1 MSQAK
6 FGEYLRKRRTA
17 GRSGWPLYSVRGLAA
32 KVGVAACYISKVE
45 RGETGP
51 PSEDTIC
58 RIAEALGEDPDILLA
73 LAGKV
78 SSDLQ
83 DVIRK
88 RPRLFAELIRQLRD
102 APDPVVH
109 RVVREVREEAAEYRS
124 GPDAH
129 EGGRAGT

>member
-1 MSQAK
+1 MSQAQ
-6 FGEYLRKRRTA
+6 FGEYLRQRRTEPGP
-17 GRSGWPLYSVRGLAA
+17 GRIRYSVRGLAA

-58 RIAEALGEDPDILLA
+58 RIAEAMGEDPDVLLA

-83 DVIRK
+83 AVIRK
-88 RPRLFAELIRQLRD
+88 RPRLFADLIRQLRD
-102 APDPVVH
+102 APSPFVE
-109 RVVREVREEAAEYRS
+109 RVVREVREEAAVYRT
-124 GPDAH
+124 GPDAQ
-129 EGGRAGT
+129 TT